1 MAPDLSEY
9 EQQRQA
15 NIAQRDKLLKQLALD
30 AGQAGLGPQKPK
42 PSNKSAAPHKKK
54 TPVKRVKV
62 EDAGP
67 RRTSSRLQGLTA
79 DSEIAKRKAE
89 DDYVAV
95 QEAARV
101 KRQRQS
107 GDLNLSDVVV
117 GGREW
122 DKSENFLVDVVSRG
136 ARPNE
141 RTFGEMEVK
150 ETSDKELRAL
160 REQMSGLE
168 LYDGFEPNRIK
179 ITPERIYSLGFHPTT
194 EKPLAFAG
202 DKMGNL
208 GIFDASQ
215 TSNSVKGENGVKKE
229 IDGEEE
235 DDDDPDPAITSF
247 HCHTRTISAFQFSP
261 ANPSHL
267 YTCSYDSSLR
277 VLDLAKSKSTEIYA
291 PEDTS
296 ADEPL
301 SGVEVD
307 PTAPHMLY
315 FSRLDGHVGRTDTRA
330 PGTTTDLFQL
340 SEKKIGGF
348 SMHPGNPHFIATAS
362 LDRYMRLWDLR
373 KLSGKVG
380 RQTPAL
386 IGEHESKLSV
396 SHAAF
401 NSAGQV
407 ATASYDDTVKIH
419 TFEGMGSW
427 KAGHKLSDGDMEPSS
442 IVKHNNQTG
451 RWVTMWVFFSVAS
464 LPLSNAH
471 LVRSLRAQWQRH
483 PPNSI
488 QRFCIGNMNRFVDV
502 YTANGEQLAQLGG
515 DGITAVP
522 AVAQF
527 HPSEQWIAAGT
538 ASGKLCLW
546 M

>member
-1 MAPDLSEY
+1 MAPALSEY

-42 PSNKSAAPHKKK
+42 PTTKSTTSKKK
-54 TPVKRVKV
+54 APVKKVKV

-79 DSEIAKRKAE
+79 DSEVAKRKAE
-89 DDYVAV
+89 DEYVAV

-101 KRQRQS
+101 KRQRHS

-117 GGREW
+117 GGRDW

-136 ARPNE
+136 AKPNE
-141 RTFGEMEVK
+141 RTFGETEVK

-179 ITPERIYSLGFHPTT
+179 ITPERIYSLGFHPTDD
-194 EKPLAFAG
+194 KPLVFAG

-208 GIFDASQ
+208 GVFDASQ
-215 TSNSVKGENGVKKE
+215 TSNGPKKESDVKKE
-229 IDGEEE
+229 EEDEEEE
-235 DDDDPDPAITSF
+235 DDTLDPAITSF

-261 ANPSHL
+261 TDPNHL

-277 VLDLAKSKSTEIYA
+277 LLDLTKSKSTEIYA

-296 ADEPL
+296 VDEPL

-307 PTAPHMLY
+307 PSAPHMLY

-330 PGTTTDLFQL
+330 RNTTDIFQL

-373 KLSGKVG
+373 KLSGKTG
-380 RQTPAL
+380 SQTPAL
-386 IGEHESKLSV
+386 IGEHESRLSV

-427 KAGHKLSDGDMEPSS
+427 KAGHKLSDADMKPSAT
-442 IVKHNNQTG
+442 IRHNNQTG
-451 RWVTMWVFFSVAS
+451 RWVTM
-464 LPLSNAH
+464 
-471 LVRSLRAQWQRH
+471 
-483 PPNSI
+483 
-488 QRFCIGNMNRFVDV
+488 
-502 YTANGEQLAQLGG
+502 
-515 DGITAVP
+515 
-522 AVAQF
+522 
-527 HPSEQWIAAGT
+527 
-538 ASGKLCLW
+538 
-546 M
+546 